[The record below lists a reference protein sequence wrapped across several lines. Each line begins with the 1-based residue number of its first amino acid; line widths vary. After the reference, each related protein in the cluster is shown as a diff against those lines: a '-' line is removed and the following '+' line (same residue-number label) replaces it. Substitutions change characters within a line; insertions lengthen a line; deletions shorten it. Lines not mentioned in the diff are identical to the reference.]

1 MRTINLKT
9 ILCVLALALLSAC
22 PKAPSGPGPTG
33 SNSSGETPKRAR
45 NYNFPLPA
53 DVKSLDPA
61 HVTDTVSD
69 SVAQRLFNRL
79 VKFNTDGSVKEDL
92 AEKYE
97 ISPDGKVYT
106 FTLRDG
112 VKFHNG
118 ETVTADDVIYSY
130 SRLVDPETASE
141 RANLLFYVEGARA
154 MFEDETGKITSVS
167 GIKKLDDRTISISL
181 TAPYAPFLN
190 VLCMTTFGIVPKSE
204 VERDE
209 KGFSSNPVGT
219 GPFVFDSW
227 TPDERVVLKANRTYF
242 GHVPEIETLTFRII
256 NDENTRFENFRN
268 NTLEHCDIPPSKIK
282 TVMDDPELKK
292 LIAGEPAMDMY
303 AYGFNCDEAPF
314 KDNAALR
321 QAFNYAV
328 DKQNI
333 IDNIWAGLVTEQ
345 RTIVPAGMFYHYDGS
360 VGYPYDPDKAAE
372 LMVQAGYPNGEGL
385 APFTLNI
392 DLQPTNKLVAEAVQ
406 EDLARIGVTVSI
418 ETTDWGPFLD
428 KVYAG
433 NSLFFQN
440 TWLGDYPDPD
450 NWLYQLLHTENFGD
464 AGNIS
469 RWSNSRFDAL
479 VTEAQVTPDQ
489 AKRAELYRQAEEIA
503 LSEAPW
509 LLLFWKNSS
518 TLVQPYVQGL
528 KITKMDRTPQLNN
541 APLEEVTY
549 SD

>member
-1 MRTINLKT
+1 MRTINPVT
-9 ILCVLALALLSAC
+9 ILGFIVLLALAGC
-22 PKAPSGPGPTG
+22 PKPPGTTG
-33 SNSSGETPKRAR
+33 GDTGNVPANAETQKRAR

-61 HVTDTVSD
+61 HITDTVSD
-69 SVAQRLFNRL
+69 SVAQRIFNRL
-79 VKFNTDGSVKEDL
+79 VKFATDGSVENDL
-92 AEKYE
+92 AENYE
-97 ISPDGKVYT
+97 ISPDGKLYS
-106 FTLRDG
+106 FTLREG

-118 ETVTADDVIYSY
+118 EDVSADDVIYSY

-141 RANLLFYVEGARA
+141 RANLLFYVEGARDC
-154 MFEDETGKITSVS
+154 FEGKASSVS
-167 GIKKLDDRTISISL
+167 GISKLDERTVQIKLS
-181 TAPYAPFLN
+181 APYAPFLN
-190 VLCMTTFGIVPKSE
+190 VLCMTTFGVVPSSE

-209 KGFSSNPVGT
+209 KGFGANPVGT

-242 GHVPEIETLTFRII
+242 GQVPEIETLTFRII
-256 NDENTRFENFRN
+256 SDENTRFENFRN
-268 NTLEHCDIPPSKIK
+268 GTLEHCDIPPSKIK
-282 TVMDDPELKK
+282 TVTDDSQLSK

-303 AYGFNCDEAPF
+303 AYGFNCDAMPF

-321 QAFNYAV
+321 QALNYAV

-333 IDNIWAGLVTEQ
+333 IENIWSGLVTQ
-345 RTIVPAGMFYHYDGS
+345 QNTIVPAGMFYHYDGS
-360 VGYPYDPDKAAE
+360 TGYPYDPEKAEQLLA
-372 LMVQAGYPNGEGL
+372 QAGYPGGEGL
-385 APFTLNI
+385 PPITLNI

-406 EDLARIGVTVSI
+406 EDLSRIGVTVSI

-450 NWLYQLLHTENFGD
+450 NWLYQLLHSENFGD

-469 RWSNSRFDAL
+469 RWQNSQFDAL
-479 VTEAQVTPDQ
+479 VTEAQIEPDQ
-489 AKRAELYRQAEEIA
+489 SRRSELYRQAEEIA

-528 KITKMDRTPQLNN
+528 TITKMDRTPQLNN
-541 APLEEVTY
+541 APIEEVTY

>member
-9 ILCVLALALLSAC
+9 IICFLALLLLSAC
-22 PKAPSGPGPTG
+22 PKPPASVGTTPGSGTT
-33 SNSSGETPKRAR
+33 ETVKRAK

-61 HVTDTVSD
+61 HITDTVSD
-69 SVAQRLFNRL
+69 SVAQRLYNRL

-92 AEKYE
+92 AESYS
-97 ISPDGKVYT
+97 ISEDGMVYS
-106 FTLRDG
+106 FTLREG

-118 ETVTADDVIYSY
+118 DPLSVDDVIYSY
-130 SRLVDPETASE
+130 TRLVSPSTASE
-141 RANLLFYVEGARA
+141 RANLLYYVQGARE
-154 MFEDETGKITSVS
+154 MRDDQDGKITSVS
-167 GIKKLDDRTISISL
+167 GLQKVDDRTMTISL
-181 TAPYAPFLN
+181 SAPYAPFLN
-190 VLCMTTFGIVPKSE
+190 VLCMTTFGVVPKSE

-209 KGFSSNPVGT
+209 KGFGSNPVGT
-219 GPFVFDSW
+219 GPFVFDNW

-268 NTLEHCDIPPSKIK
+268 GTLEHCDIPPSKIK
-282 TVMDDPELKK
+282 TVMDDPELKQ

-303 AYGFNCDEAPF
+303 GYGFNCEQVPF

-333 IDNIWAGLVTEQ
+333 IDNVWAGLVTEQ
-345 RTIVPAGMFYHYDGS
+345 KTIVPAGMFYFDNSSQGF
-360 VGYPYDPDKAAE
+360 PYNPDKAAE
-372 LMVQAGYPNGEGL
+372 LLVQAGYPKGEGL
-385 APFTLNI
+385 PPFTLNI

-406 EDLARIGVTVSI
+406 EDLSRIGIKVNI

-479 VTEAQVTPDQ
+479 VTEAQTEPDQ
-489 AKRAELYRQAEEIA
+489 AQRNELYMQAEGIA

-518 TLVQPYVQGL
+518 TLVQPYVKGL

-541 APLEEVTY
+541 APIEDVTY